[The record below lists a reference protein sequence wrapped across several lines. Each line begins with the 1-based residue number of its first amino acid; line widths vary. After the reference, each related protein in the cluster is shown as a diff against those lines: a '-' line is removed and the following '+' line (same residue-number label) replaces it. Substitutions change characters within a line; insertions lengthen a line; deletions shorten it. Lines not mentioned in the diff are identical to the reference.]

1 MSQVEVTINSRNYHI
16 TCDDGE
22 EAHVIN
28 LSEYLDERVQDLVSS
43 VGQVGHARLLV
54 MIALMLA
61 DELSEASADLKT
73 DAGAEQA
80 RISVDEIEARFA
92 DIVNDAAGRIE
103 AITQGFFK
111 AG

>member
-22 EAHVIN
+22 EAHVIK
-28 LSEYLDERVQDLVSS
+28 LSEYLDVQDLVSS

-54 MIALMLA
+54 MIALMIA

-80 RISVDEIEARFA
+80 SISVDEIEARFA